1 MSAEA
6 PLPEGVTPLRELGVG
21 GQARVRLVRRELAS
35 GDKELQVLKLP
46 KGNEPALQARL
57 QQEFAMLE
65 RLAEPGHEH
74 VIQTRG
80 PCRLPGGAVAGFFLE
95 YVDGGSLAQIVAAS
109 LPETAPASSPA
120 APQAQPM
127 SFADRLLCCAQA
139 AEGLAYVHEQKIVHR
154 DVKPSN
160 ILVDRTGEQPRA
172 VLSDFGVARDP
183 EVTLNTNC
191 KVGTDAYAAPD
202 LVPGKEQPH
211 HDVFAL
217 GATLWFVF
225 TGQHLLDHPETRE
238 RLFTNHHLPD
248 LPRGTDSKQNACREV
263 LDETIHKTCHPD
275 ARKRWT
281 AQKVAQVLHKLH
293 SDHFAPKPMPSDKT
307 VRSLSSRLSVAI
319 VMLLAMLASLGY
331 LSWRGDSRLNAIEK
345 SLGVRTLPD
354 FDAVM
359 QALSD
364 AARSYVDGQA
374 PEDYRPTFIMDFFGF
389 GDYSFRRYKQVLDDK
404 PQENPRAGPGI
415 GHFATLK
422 SFLHSHVR
430 KNRLGIYNNRHD
442 LIEQQYKSEADLSRD
457 EAAYLM
463 GYLASY
469 EDFGSTTEGSAAI
482 DAIKELIHSIQ
493 SEGIKGKTINMY
505 RQALMKA
512 DDAHVSAWLKARNVE
527 QDTNQGPR
535 KVQPCGMQIFYFQ
548 PGKCIVTVADK
559 NGTDVRGFVST
570 NFDINE
576 HFRLAASRILGDG
589 K

>member
-21 GQARVRLVRRELAS
+21 GQARVHLVRRELAS
-35 GDKELQVLKLP
+35 GDKELQVLKQP
-46 KGNEPALQARL
+46 KGDEPALQARL

-65 RLAEPGHEH
+65 RLAKPGHEH

-109 LPETAPASSPA
+109 LPGTAPASSPA
-120 APQAQPM
+120 AAQAQPM

-225 TGQHLLDHPETRE
+225 TGQHLFDQQETRE
-238 RLFTNHHLPD
+238 RLFTDHHLPD
-248 LPRGTDSKQNACREV
+248 LPRGTDSIPNACREV
-263 LDETIHKTCHPD
+263 LDETIHNTCHPD
-275 ARKRWT
+275 AQERWT

-319 VMLLAMLASLGY
+319 VMLLAILASLGY

-359 QALSD
+359 QALSE
-364 AARSYVDGQA
+364 AANSYADR
-374 PEDYRPTFIMDFFGF
+374 PEDDYQPTFIMDFFGF

-422 SFLHSHVR
+422 EFLHKHVR
-430 KNRLGIYNNRHD
+430 KNRLGIYSNRHI
-442 LIEQQYKSEADLSRD
+442 LIQQQYNSKDDLNQN

-469 EDFGSTTEGSAAI
+469 NDFKDTDKGKEAIQAISALIDHIKRNGIIGSTIDQYRAA
-482 DAIKELIHSIQ
+482 L
-493 SEGIKGKTINMY
+493 
-505 RQALMKA
+505 LLA
-512 DDAHVSAWLKARNVE
+512 DDAHVSTWQEARKLAK
-527 QDTNQGPR
+527 DPRDGPCM
-535 KVQPCGMQIFYFQ
+535 VQPCGMQIFYFQ
-548 PGKCIVTVADK
+548 PGKCIVTVTDR